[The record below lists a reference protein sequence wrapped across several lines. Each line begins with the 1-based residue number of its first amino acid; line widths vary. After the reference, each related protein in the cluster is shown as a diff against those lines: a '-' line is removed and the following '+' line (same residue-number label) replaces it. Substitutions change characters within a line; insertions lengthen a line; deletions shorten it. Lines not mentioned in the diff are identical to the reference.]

1 VTCRAEKKKRQE
13 DCAGKK
19 KKKEMNRRG
28 TMAVRNGTVW
38 LVYGSLFKV

>member
-1 VTCRAEKKKRQE
+1 VQKKKSARKIVPE
-13 DCAGKK
+13 